1 MIRYQPDSNSA
12 IAKATHIVQ
21 VRLREFQASEWVEPP
36 DFELEATPEPEE
48 GAIVLPV
55 DHRDVQ
61 ARVAPQRIWK
71 GDVDEESMRERLI
84 RFRQYRYRN
93 IIRFKLPG
101 VWSSVEL
108 TPGMDYFLLLQ
119 AASAAYLEEPHC
131 FFAGESAEV
140 YRDIEMADRSGCP
153 SISLRALLQ
162 DCAAHVPTAGRL
174 FLEYAAGRIPETFF
188 QHPADFDFVF
198 RQMENPDAS
207 ARLRWMWLRETFGWL
222 TMMDPAP
229 PMFIARTVLGC
240 FRLAQ
245 RNESD
250 LNAAMLGVYLPNLL
264 GLTSGLVRKSAAET
278 FGAFPVTRTSAIE
291 LLEANPQWPGRQPL
305 LDWLRQ

>member
-36 DFELEATPEPEE
+36 DFELEGTPEPEE

-55 DHRDVQ
+55 DHRDVE
-61 ARVAPQRIWK
+61 ARVAPQRLWK
-71 GDVDEESMRERLI
+71 GDEDEQSMHDRVI

-108 TPGMDYFLLLQ
+108 TPGLDYFLLLQ

-131 FFAGESAEV
+131 FFAGEYAEV
-140 YRDIEMADRSGCP
+140 HRDIEMADRSGCP
-153 SISLRALLQ
+153 AISLRALLQ
-162 DCAAHVPTAGRL
+162 ECAELVPTAGRL
-174 FLEYAAGRIPETFF
+174 FLEYAASRIPETFF
-188 QHPADFDFVF
+188 AHPADFDFVF
-198 RQMENPDAS
+198 RLIESPDAS
-207 ARLRWMWLRETFGWL
+207 ARLRWMWLREIFGWL

-229 PMFIARTVLGC
+229 PVFIARTVLGC
-240 FRLAQ
+240 MRLAQ

-278 FGAFPVTRTSAIE
+278 FIAFPATRTSAIE
-291 LLEANPQWPGRQPL
+291 LLEANPQWPGRQLL